1 MLDLGEIKK
10 IIPHREP
17 FLLLDSITEL
27 KPGVRAVG
35 LKVVKEGDF
44 FFPGHFPGR
53 PIMPGVLIVEAL
65 AQVGA
70 VVLLSKPENE
80 GKIAL
85 FAGIDKVR
93 FKRQVVPG
101 DELTLETEV
110 IKSKGPIGIGV
121 AKATVNGELA
131 ASGEIMFAI
140 K

>member
-1 MLDLGEIKK
+1 MLDLEGIKR

-27 KPGVRAVG
+27 EPGKRAVG
-35 LKVVKEGDF
+35 LKSVKADDF

-70 VVLLSKPENE
+70 VVLLSKPENA
-80 GKIAL
+80 GKLVL
-85 FAGIDKVR
+85 FAGIEKVR

-101 DELTLETEV
+101 DELILETEV
-110 IKSKGPIGIGV
+110 VRSKGPIGIGL
-121 AKATVNGELA
+121 AKATVGGEVA
-131 ASGEIMFAI
+131 AQGEIMFAI